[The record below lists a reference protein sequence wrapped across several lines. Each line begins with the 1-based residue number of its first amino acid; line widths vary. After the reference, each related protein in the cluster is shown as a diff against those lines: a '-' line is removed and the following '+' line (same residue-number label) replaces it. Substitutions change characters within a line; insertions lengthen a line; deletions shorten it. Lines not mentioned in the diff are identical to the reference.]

1 MKRWGKGKEVIKGNN
16 EVTLRS
22 ITCNFFEARGLQ

>member
-16 EVTLRS
+16 EVILRS
-22 ITCNFFEARGLQ
+22 IICNFFEVRGF